1 MASTFTSRIR
11 LEKQADGENPNSWG
25 TILNANVIDMLDD
38 ALAAYTTVSCSSANI
53 TLSENNGTTDQS
65 RSAVLEF
72 VGTVSSNIDIT
83 MPTVSKFYIIND
95 QTVRQSSST
104 ITLKTGSGTG
114 MTVEASMAG
123 FAFCDSVSVYGLNA
137 KGLGLGTAADLNFG
151 TGDANLIPVSL
162 ADIRYVPT
170 STDTTIT
177 GKKTFTSVVSVQ
189 GAFAATSTATFSG
202 PFISPPTTLTDAA
215 SIDVDFSSGNDFV
228 VTLGGNR
235 TLGSPSNPTIGQTG
249 HIYIIQDGT
258 GSRTASF
265 GASYLFPAASTP
277 TLSTSI
283 NSVDLLIYNVR
294 ETSAVDSLL
303 VKEFG

>member
-1 MASTFTSRIR
+1 MASTFTSRVR

-65 RSAVLEF
+65 RSAILEF
-72 VGTVSSNIDIT
+72 VGTVSANIDIT
-83 MPTVSKFYIIND
+83 IPTVSKFYVIND

-114 MTVEASMAG
+114 MTVVASMAG
-123 FAFCDSVSVYGLNA
+123 MAFCDAVSVYGFNA
-137 KGLGLGTAADLNFG
+137 KGLGLGTAADLDFG
-151 TGDANLIPVSL
+151 TGDANLIPVSS
-162 ADIRYVPT
+162 ADIRYIPT

-189 GAFAATSTATFSG
+189 GALAATSTATFSG
-202 PFISPPTTLTDAA
+202 PFISTPTTLT
-215 SIDVDFSSGNDFV
+215 
-228 VTLGGNR
+228 
-235 TLGSPSNPTIGQTG
+235 
-249 HIYIIQDGT
+249 
-258 GSRTASF
+258 
-265 GASYLFPAASTP
+265 TP

-283 NSVDLLIYNVR
+283 NSVDMLIYNVR